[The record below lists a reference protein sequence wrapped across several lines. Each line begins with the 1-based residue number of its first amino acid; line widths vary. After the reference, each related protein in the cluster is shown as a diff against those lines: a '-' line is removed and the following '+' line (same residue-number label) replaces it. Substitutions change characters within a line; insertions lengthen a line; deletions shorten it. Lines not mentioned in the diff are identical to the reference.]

1 MEIFI
6 MILLIIVGM
15 GLLILGADLFV
26 DGAGGIAE
34 KLRVSAFVI
43 GMTIVA
49 FGTSAP
55 ELAVS
60 IKSMVS
66 GNGDIAMGNAIGS
79 NIMNILLILGISAI
93 IRKLPVEKKT
103 MFVEVPFLIAA
114 SVVLLLVAEVSGAM
128 EITHLEGGLLVV
140 LLAVYV
146 GYMIIGA
153 VRERKLIKASA
164 GITPLDGTAI
174 ASCGAGGASIPDGA
188 TIDSTV
194 KKDSGLLARLK
205 SKVWFLIIM
214 TIVGLMFVVLG
225 AQLVVD
231 NVDMLTAMMP
241 EGNAKKIISVT
252 VVALG
257 TSLPELVTSVTAAI
271 KGNTGLALGNIIGSN
286 VLNILLILGLPS
298 LIFSAAYTSSF
309 LVDILV
315 SIGAAVL
322 LLASVGIGKGKAITR
337 TGGVLM
343 LVGLAGYLV
352 YLFLA

>member
-6 MILLIIVGM
+6 MILLILIGM
-15 GLLILGADLFV
+15 GLLIFGADLFV
-26 DGAGGIAE
+26 DGASGIAE

-60 IKSMVS
+60 IKSLLS
-66 GNGDIAMGNAIGS
+66 NNGDIAMGNAVGS
-79 NIMNILLILGISAI
+79 NIMNILLILGISSI

-103 MFVEVPFLIAA
+103 TFIEVPFLIAV
-114 SVVLLLVAEVSGAM
+114 SVVLLLIAEVGDTRA
-128 EITHLEGGLLVV
+128 ITHLEGGLLVL

-146 GYMIIGA
+146 AYMVIGA
-153 VRERKLIKASA
+153 IRERKLTNNGAA
-164 GITPLDGTAI
+164 AALVA
-174 ASCGAGGASIPDGA
+174 AGGPTSIAPTPA
-188 TIDSTV
+188 PIDTAAPPPKS
-194 KKDSGLLARLK
+194 DNLLTRLK
-205 SKVWFLIIM
+205 GKMWFLIVI
-214 TIVGLMFVVLG
+214 TVVGLAFVVLG

-257 TSLPELVTSVTAAI
+257 TSLPELVTSVTAAV

-286 VLNILLILGLPS
+286 ILNIVLILGLPA
-298 LIFSAAYTSSF
+298 LLFSAAYTTSYLPDMLF
-309 LVDILV
+309 

-322 LLASVGIGKGKAITR
+322 LLVCVGIGKGKAINR
-337 TGGVLM
+337 VGGILM
-343 LVGLAGYLV
+343 LLCLASYLV
-352 YLFLA
+352 YLFLS